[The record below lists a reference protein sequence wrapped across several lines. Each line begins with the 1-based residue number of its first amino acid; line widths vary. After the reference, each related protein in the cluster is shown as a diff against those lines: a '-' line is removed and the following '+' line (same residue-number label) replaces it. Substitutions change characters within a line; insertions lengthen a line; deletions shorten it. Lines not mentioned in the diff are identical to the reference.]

1 MLRKMTGVAKGEL
14 GSEEWMPLLGTY
26 SLKDKVGMGIACVT
40 LRSYI
45 LKGIY
50 VRHLQWDSTRRVPTA
65 WDNLY

>member
-14 GSEEWMPLLGTY
+14 GLEEWMPLLGTY

-40 LRSYI
+40 LRSSI

-50 VRHLQWDSTRRVPTA
+50 VRHIQWDSMRRVPTA